1 MSAGTAQLTISF
13 VSTSAAG
20 ISVAENVSSVAIAR
34 TADTQ
39 TQATGVTSGT
49 PNTVTAIALGLVAA
63 ASCWAWVVN
72 TSTTAGQNIDLMWD
86 DSGTKRVVV
95 TIPPGC
101 GGGGWIAGAPY
112 IRCPSAA
119 SVPYDSLVA
128 SL

>member
-1 MSAGTAQLTISF
+1 MAAGTAQITTSF

-20 ISVAENVSSVAIAR
+20 ISLQESCSSVAIAR

-49 PNTVTAIALGLVAA
+49 PNTATAVALGLVAA
-63 ASCWAWVVN
+63 ASCWAWVAN

-95 TIPPGC
+95 TIPPGTAN
-101 GGGGWIAGAPY
+101 GGWIAGAPY
-112 IRCPSAA
+112 VRCPSAA

-128 SL
+128 AL